1 MVVEFAE
8 ELKERLTPEKTGLH
22 VAATY
27 AASLEVEKNYLN
39 RPYGNAYDFDQ
50 VDKIQGIFD

>member
-8 ELKERLTPEKTGLH
+8 GLRERLTKEKTGLD
-22 VAATY
+22 VAATF
-27 AASLEVEKNYLN
+27 AGDEEVLRKYLD

-50 VDKIQGIFD
+50 VDKIEGVF